1 MQCSKESSL
10 IIMPCRNVCGTLA
23 ISFLALVATDA
34 FSSGETKTH
43 KVKNG
48 DNVSLECG
56 LRFSS
61 TDNRVWKKIDLEREM
76 TDLLFL
82 DQSPMTGDERFT
94 VTEEG
99 SDDAITTTL
108 HITKVRPYDVLI
120 YQCGSYSTDVWEN
133 HTIEVLESPSVQ
145 IVPDS
150 VDYIVS
156 IGDNV
161 SLQCTGTGV
170 PPPRI
175 YWQRKELKLPDG
187 RDMHVGSTLS
197 LANASLAHVGT
208 YQCFAENGIDPPA
221 VASINVIL
229 KSYSGKEHSPIVKTV
244 NSFVPV
250 SVGQTVAINCTYSAN
265 PHPQVAWSFNGYNI
279 DFNQE
284 KIKNRMKVVTSIEP
298 ASKENVTILQIHKVI
313 LDDFGNYTCQAYNRL
328 GFGEQVI
335 LLSGKPGK
343 PYGLTIRPD
352 IRRPGGIDLTWTLIS
367 VEKLTGYRIFIKSDD
382 GEHSE
387 VVQVPFEEATS
398 VSMGDSLWK
407 CNCKLNSL
415 QPHKKYTIEVQA
427 RNDYGWGLTSSPAYL
442 RMDATSH
449 QKPVERLSD
458 SPGHSSALH
467 LKQPMLAFIAICASA
482 NFVALVW

>member
-1 MQCSKESSL
+1 
-10 IIMPCRNVCGTLA
+10 
-23 ISFLALVATDA
+23 
-34 FSSGETKTH
+34 
-43 KVKNG
+43 
-48 DNVSLECG
+48 
-56 LRFSS
+56 
-61 TDNRVWKKIDLEREM
+61 M

-229 KSYSGKEHSPIVKTV
+229 KYSPIVKTV